1 MDLSDNKKRKLG
13 NQYNLVDLFLETY
26 NYDDWFKNE
35 ELADKTKKSD
45 KEKSVD
51 LSDMQPLKDDG
62 EVKERKGLK
71 T

>member
-1 MDLSDNKKRKLG
+1 MLI
-13 NQYNLVDLFLETY
+13 YFLKH

-51 LSDMQPLKDDG
+51 LSDMPPLKDDG

>member
-1 MDLSDNKKRKLG
+1 MG
-13 NQYNLVDLFLETY
+13 NQYNLVDLLLETY

-35 ELADKTKKSD
+35 ALADKTKKSD

-51 LSDMQPLKDDG
+51 LSDMPPLKDYG

>member
-51 LSDMQPLKDDG
+51 LSDMPPLKDDG
-62 EVKERKGLK
+62 EVKEKD
-71 T
+71 